1 MSAPPHASSAP
12 LLVVDAPFLL
22 YRSFFALPQSITG
35 VDDRPVGALLGAAN
49 VLLRVA
55 AAREP
60 RAIVLCFGAEAAAY
74 RVELFPSYHA
84 ARPPAPEALSWQFA
98 QAAEFLGGFGWLCES
113 SDTFEA
119 DDVLGSLATAELRRG
134 GRTLILT
141 GDRDMYQCAREGI
154 TVLFLKAGTT
164 GFEEVDEQEVRRR
177 YGIAPALVPDFI
189 ALRGDASDGLPG
201 APGVGAK
208 TAADLLS
215 RHGSLEAAI
224 AAAGSERPRLAA
236 ALSETADELRAF
248 KRIAQ
253 LQGLDVEPP
262 ADAPTDLAGG
272 AASARRFGLGQLGR
286 RLDAATSLSDL

>member
-1 MSAPPHASSAP
+1 
-12 LLVVDAPFLL
+12 VVDAPFLL

-35 VDDRPVGALLGAAN
+35 IDERPVGALLGTTN

-55 AAREP
+55 ADRGP

-74 RVELFPSYHA
+74 RVELYPAYHA
-84 ARPPAPEALSWQFA
+84 ARPPAPEALSWQFE
-98 QAAEFLGGFGWLCES
+98 QAPEFLAGFGWLGES
-113 SDTFEA
+113 SDAFEA
-119 DDVLGSLATAELRRG
+119 DDLLGSLAAAELGRG

-141 GDRDMYQCAREGI
+141 GDRDMYQCAREGV

-164 GFEEVDEQEVRRR
+164 GFEEIDEDEVRRR
-177 YGIAPALVPDFI
+177 YGVGPALVPDFI
-189 ALRGDASDGLPG
+189 ALRGDPSDGLPG

-208 TAADLLS
+208 TAADLLA

-236 ALSETADELRAF
+236 ALSETADELLAF

-253 LQGLDVEPP
+253 LQRLDLEPP
-262 ADAPTDLAGG
+262 ADSATNLAGG
-272 AASARRFGLGQLGR
+272 AAAARRFGLSQLAR
-286 RLDAATSLSDL
+286 RLEAAPSLADL